1 LICQKIFLGDYMEIF
16 NNPISKKAEK
26 KAIKTYKKNKKKFGD
41 DSNQI
46 YHLGLA
52 SNEVLSGLSTYNFT
66 LSDRKLNLEVKDPVV
81 IGNIRMGFGHYR
93 IAMAMCSAAK
103 HLNKTPLWMDLA
115 SFDETSG
122 SKLIKHQNELYSMGS
137 RWSQKYSLFN
147 KFYWEPLNSVGF
159 AKLSYNAIDLQNA
172 KLFTP
177 IFNDLDKDI
186 PFVGTHSWTAQ
197 AAVVANFKK
206 VVNAIP
212 DNWPMALHFAPGALH
227 TVQTHSA
234 YWGYRTLRNMSENKV
249 VNLDSKDI
257 SMVGHYIDHELVSNI
272 DIDCKRR
279 IKSAKNGD
287 KPVVLLTI
295 GGAGA
300 QASLYEK
307 IINYLQDKAIVLVNL
322 GDHKF
327 VFDEMKKKFKR
338 AKCHTIYSEVENF
351 AVEEGL
357 HLFYNSD
364 IFSAVYTTNIL
375 MRMSDLLLTKP
386 SELAFYPIP
395 KLMLKRVGGHEMWG
409 AIHSSE
415 IGDGTFECESEE
427 QTINMLKLLIDSPQS
442 RVLLNQAIID
452 AAKIGTYDGAYKVI
466 EAAFNR

>member
-1 LICQKIFLGDYMEIF
+1 MEIF

-41 DSNQI
+41 DSNQK

-52 SNEVLSGLSTYNFT
+52 SNEVLSKLSTYNIT
-66 LSDRKLNLEVKDPVV
+66 LADKKLKLEVKDPVV

-103 HLNKTPLWMDLA
+103 YLNKTPLWMDLA

-122 SKLIKHQNELYSMGS
+122 SKLIKHQNQLYSMGS
-137 RWSQKYSLFN
+137 RLSQKYSLFN

-177 IFNDLDKDI
+177 IFNDLDKNI

-197 AAVVANFKK
+197 AAVEANFTK

-249 VNLDSKDI
+249 VNLDSRDI

-272 DIDCKRR
+272 NSDCNRR
-279 IKSAKNGD
+279 INSAKNGG

-307 IINYLQDKAIVLVNL
+307 IINYLKDKAIVLVNL
-322 GDHKF
+322 GDHKS
-327 VFDEMKKKFKR
+327 VFDAMKKKFTD
-338 AKCHTIYSEVENF
+338 AKCHTSYSEVEKF
-351 AVEEGL
+351 SVEDGL
-357 HLFYNSD
+357 HLFYNDD
-364 IFSAVYTTNIL
+364 IFSAVYATNIL

-415 IGDGTFECESEE
+415 IGDGTFECESES
-427 QTINMLKLLIDSPQS
+427 QTINMLKLLIDSPES
-442 RVLLNQAIID
+442 RILLNEAIID
-452 AAKIGTYDGAYKVI
+452 AAKIGIYDGAYKVI
-466 EAAFNR
+466 ESAFER

>member
-1 LICQKIFLGDYMEIF
+1 
-16 NNPISKKAEK
+16 
-26 KAIKTYKKNKKKFGD
+26 
-41 DSNQI
+41 
-46 YHLGLA
+46 
-52 SNEVLSGLSTYNFT
+52 
-66 LSDRKLNLEVKDPVV
+66 
-81 IGNIRMGFGHYR
+81 MG
-93 IAMAMCSAAK
+93 
-103 HLNKTPLWMDLA
+103 
-115 SFDETSG
+115 
-122 SKLIKHQNELYSMGS
+122 
-137 RWSQKYSLFN
+137 
-147 KFYWEPLNSVGF
+147 PLNSVGF
-159 AKLSYNAIDLQNA
+159 AKLSYNAIDLKNA

-197 AAVVANFKK
+197 AAVEANFTK

-249 VNLDSKDI
+249 VNLDANDI

-272 DIDCKRR
+272 DIDCQRR
-279 IKSAKNGD
+279 IKSANNGD

-307 IINYLQDKAIVLVNL
+307 IINYLKDKAIVLVNL
-322 GDHKF
+322 GDHKS
-327 VFDEMKKKFKR
+327 VFNEMKKQFKA
-338 AKCHTIYSEVENF
+338 AKCHTLYSDVENF
-351 AVEEGL
+351 SVEEGL

-427 QTINMLKLLIDSPQS
+427 QTINMLKLLIDSPES

-452 AAKIGTYDGAYKVI
+452 AAKIDTYNGAYKVI
-466 EAAFNR
+466 ESAFNR